1 MVDGSA
7 RRRPFAMRRNMP
19 LRNRWFADSLKRCS
33 QKPSR
38 PASKTS
44 AIRVILRPARGV
56 YRSADLSGPAFPIG
70 RAQFALQDLAS
81 PGKRKR
87 LAAELDAARAFIMG
101 DRLSAM
107 GDDVLGGGIATFL
120 EDHDGVDGLAP
131 FLARDRDHR
140 ALRHGGMIAHRVLD
154 LGGIDVLAAS
164 DDHILETID
173 DV

>member
-1 MVDGSA
+1 MV
-7 RRRPFAMRRNMP
+7 RRLFEKVQPEAVAAGFEDKRNPRDFAACAGG
-19 LRNRWFADSLKRCS
+19 LSF
-33 QKPSR
+33 SR
-38 PASKTS
+38 
-44 AIRVILRPARGV
+44 
-56 YRSADLSGPAFPIG
+56 LSGPAFPIG

-87 LAAELDAARAFIMG
+87 LAAELDAERAVIMG

-140 ALRHGGMIAHRVLD
+140 APTATKSYTPTPCTMRNLH
-154 LGGIDVLAAS
+154 AAS
-164 DDHILETID
+164 ASPCT
-173 DV
+173 